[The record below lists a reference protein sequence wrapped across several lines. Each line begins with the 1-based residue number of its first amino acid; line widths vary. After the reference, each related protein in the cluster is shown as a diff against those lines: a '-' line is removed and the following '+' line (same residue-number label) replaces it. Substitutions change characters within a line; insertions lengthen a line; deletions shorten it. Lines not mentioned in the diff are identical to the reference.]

1 MNGMSRTEQD
11 LLAEHHQFLRDAD
24 DESDNSYGARVA
36 RKYYDSL
43 YKEVREARTLVDI
56 ARSLLRR
63 L

>member
-24 DESDNSYGARVA
+24 NESDNSYGARVA

-43 YKEVREARTLVDI
+43 YKEVREA
-56 ARSLLRR
+56 
-63 L
+63 

>member
-1 MNGMSRTEQD
+1 MYLVHVVIQWRWWQN

-43 YKEVREARTLVDI
+43 YKEVREA
-56 ARSLLRR
+56 
-63 L
+63 